1 MIGEVRLRAP
11 VTREVRADQDGVAR
25 ERDAAEEVGPD
36 RAPGS
41 SGIDD
46 QGGQVREAL
55 EREIREV
62 DAGRVA
68 MVRRVDVG
76 AGVAAQMQRGD
87 EELRV
92 AAVALARRLVVHDHV
107 DRRFGQARVRLHP
120 WHDAVA
126 DLDEADHGA
135 TVPPVTTRGGHAML
149 RLSNITG
156 VAILIMATV
165 VSACA
170 PATTTPSPTASD
182 ASGPKKGGT
191 LILARAGE
199 VTNLDPHKVPAFTSA
214 RVFELVYSYL
224 MRLDEGLGVQPD
236 LADSMPTTSSDGKT
250 VTVKIRSGVKFH
262 NGDALTSADVKYTF
276 DRIIDAKNAAVAR
289 SFFGDVDTISAPD
302 ATTVVFNLKT
312 PNAALIAYMAHPNT
326 GIVSKKIGDANADLS
341 KKETAIG
348 SGPFKLAEW
357 VPDNYMRFEANK
369 SYYVAGQPY
378 LDGIRINVVP
388 DESGVVA
395 ALRTRAADMAIVV
408 DAKVARTLR
417 GETGVTLSAKP
428 SLSYNLLFVNT
439 KRKPFDNVN
448 VRQAIAYAIDRK
460 AIIDAVAFGEG
471 EVTGPIAPALAN
483 YALPPAQYPLY
494 TRDVA
499 KAKQLLQ
506 EANVGAVEFTMLT
519 QTTEPAY
526 AKDIAQLVQA
536 QLAEAGVKMKIETLE
551 FTQWV
556 DRWLK
561 ADFDMAPG
569 LNGGGPDPDFYPFRY
584 FTNDGNLNFVTS
596 YKNATSRDAIKAA
609 RATTDVAKRKEL
621 YTTAQKELVNGV
633 PFIWLYVGRD
643 YNATLPTTKGFTHLP
658 NGSIIYLRQTWL
670 DK

>member
-1 MIGEVRLRAP
+1 
-11 VTREVRADQDGVAR
+11 
-25 ERDAAEEVGPD
+25 
-36 RAPGS
+36 
-41 SGIDD
+41 
-46 QGGQVREAL
+46 
-55 EREIREV
+55 
-62 DAGRVA
+62 
-68 MVRRVDVG
+68 
-76 AGVAAQMQRGD
+76 
-87 EELRV
+87 
-92 AAVALARRLVVHDHV
+92 
-107 DRRFGQARVRLHP
+107 
-120 WHDAVA
+120 
-126 DLDEADHGA
+126 
-135 TVPPVTTRGGHAML
+135 ML
-149 RLSNITG
+149 RLSNIAG
-156 VAILIMATV
+156 AVVLITATV

-170 PATTTPSPTASD
+170 PTTTAPGPSAS

-224 MRLDEGLGVQPD
+224 MRLDENLAVQPE
-236 LADSMPTTSSDGKT
+236 LAESMPTTSSDGKT

-262 NGDALTSADVKYTF
+262 NGDPLTSADVKYTF
-276 DRIIDAKNAAVAR
+276 DRIILPANAAVAR
-289 SFFGDVDTISAPD
+289 SFFGDVDTITAPD

-326 GIVSKKIGDANADLS
+326 GIVSKKIGEANTDLS

-348 SGPFKLAEW
+348 SGPFKLVEW

-369 SYYVAGQPY
+369 DYYVSGQPY

-388 DESGVVA
+388 DETALTA
-395 ALRTRAADMAIVV
+395 ALRTKAADMGIIV

-417 GETGVTLSAKP
+417 TETGVVLSAKP

-439 KRKPFDNVN
+439 KRKPFDNLK

-471 EVTGPIAPALAN
+471 EVTGPIAPALTN
-483 YALPPAQYPLY
+483 YALPTSQYPLY

-499 KAKQLLQ
+499 KAKQLLT
-506 EANVGAVEFTMLT
+506 EANVGPVSFTMLT

-536 QLAEAGVKMKIETLE
+536 QLAEIGVTMKIETLE

-569 LNGGGPDPDFYPFRY
+569 LNGGGPDPDFYIFRY
-584 FTNDGNLNFVTS
+584 FTDDGNLNFVTS
-596 YKNATSRDAIKAA
+596 YKNPISSDAIKAG

-643 YNATLPTTKGFTHLP
+643 YNATLPTTKGFIHLP
-658 NGSIIYLRQTWL
+658 TGSVIYLRQTWL

>member
-1 MIGEVRLRAP
+1 MLKRSL
-11 VTREVRADQDGVAR
+11 
-25 ERDAAEEVGPD
+25 
-36 RAPGS
+36 
-41 SGIDD
+41 
-46 QGGQVREAL
+46 
-55 EREIREV
+55 
-62 DAGRVA
+62 
-68 MVRRVDVG
+68 
-76 AGVAAQMQRGD
+76 
-87 EELRV
+87 
-92 AAVALARRLVVHDHV
+92 AAVTLIL
-107 DRRFGQARVRLHP
+107 
-120 WHDAVA
+120 
-126 DLDEADHGA
+126 A
-135 TVPPVTTRGGHAML
+135 TVIA
-149 RLSNITG
+149 
-156 VAILIMATV
+156 
-165 VSACA
+165 ACA
-170 PATTTPSPTASD
+170 PTTSSGPSPT
-182 ASGPKKGGT
+182 SGNQPKKGGT

-199 VTNLDPHKVPAFTSA
+199 VTNLDPHKVPTFTSA
-214 RVFELVYSYL
+214 RFSELVYSYPMPL
-224 MRLDEGLGVQPD
+224 AENLGVQPY
-236 LADSMPTTSSDGKT
+236 LAASMPTTSADGKT
-250 VTVKIRSGVKFH
+250 VTVKIRSGVKFQ
-262 NGDALTSADVKYTF
+262 NGDPLTSADVKYTF
-276 DRIIDAKNAAVAR
+276 DRIIDTKTAAVAR
-289 SFFGDVDTISAPD
+289 SFFTDVDTIAAPD
-302 ATTVVFNLKT
+302 DTTVVFNLKN

-326 GIVSKKIGDANADLS
+326 GIVSKKIGEANPDLS

-357 VPDNYMRFEANK
+357 VPDNFMRFEANK
-369 SYYVAGQPY
+369 SYYVEGQPY
-378 LDGIRINVVP
+378 LDGVRINVVP
-388 DESGVVA
+388 DESGLAA
-395 ALRTRAADMAIVV
+395 ALRTRAADMAIIT

-428 SLSYNLLFVNT
+428 SLSYNLLFLNT
-439 KRKPFDNVN
+439 KRKPFDNVK

-471 EVTGPIAPALAN
+471 EITGPIAPALTN
-483 YALPPAQYPLY
+483 YALPTSQYPLY
-494 TRDVA
+494 TRDIA

-506 EANVGAVEFTMLT
+506 EANVRPVRFTMLT

-569 LNGGGPDPDFYPFRY
+569 LNGGGPDPDFYLFRY

-596 YKNATSRDAIKAA
+596 YQNAVSSDAIKSA
-609 RATTDVAKRKEL
+609 RATTDVAKRKDL